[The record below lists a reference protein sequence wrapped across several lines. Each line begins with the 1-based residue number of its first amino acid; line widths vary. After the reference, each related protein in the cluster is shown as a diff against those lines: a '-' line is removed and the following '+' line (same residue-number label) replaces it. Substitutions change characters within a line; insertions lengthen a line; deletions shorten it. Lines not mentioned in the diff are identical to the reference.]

1 MSTTQIGIV
10 DDHHLFSNA
19 LATLINKGK
28 NYQVCLTASDG
39 TGLRS
44 ALKGAQ
50 ELPQIILMDINLKSS
65 SGIDQTEWLQEH
77 YPEIKVLAL
86 SMEDNPT
93 TIVKMLKAGASGYL
107 LKDMNPEQF
116 IQALDIVL
124 DKGFYHSELVS
135 GAMLEKMSTDK
146 HIVLKDHEKVFLEHV
161 CTDKTY
167 KEIAAEMYL
176 SPKTID
182 KYRESLFKKFQVKS
196 RTALALFSIKKG
208 YVDLTNCLTSL

>member
-1 MSTTQIGIV
+1 MNTIPIGIV
-10 DDHHLFSNA
+10 DDHQLFSNA
-19 LATLINKGK
+19 LATLINKDER
-28 NYQVCLTASDG
+28 YQVSLTAEG
-39 TGLRS
+39 GEELRS
-44 ALKGAQ
+44 SLDRV
-50 ELPQIILMDINLKSS
+50 ESLPEIILMDVNLKEST
-65 SGIDQTEWLQEH
+65 GIEQTQWLQDH

-86 SMEDNPT
+86 SMDSNHK

-107 LKDMNPEQF
+107 LKDMTPEQF
-116 IQALDIVL
+116 IQALNIVRE
-124 DKGFYHSELVS
+124 KGFYHSELVS
-135 GAMLEKMSTDK
+135 DAMLKKMNLDED
-146 HIVLKDHEKVFLEHV
+146 IVLKDHEKVFLEHV

-208 YVDLTNCLTSL
+208 YVDLTNCLV